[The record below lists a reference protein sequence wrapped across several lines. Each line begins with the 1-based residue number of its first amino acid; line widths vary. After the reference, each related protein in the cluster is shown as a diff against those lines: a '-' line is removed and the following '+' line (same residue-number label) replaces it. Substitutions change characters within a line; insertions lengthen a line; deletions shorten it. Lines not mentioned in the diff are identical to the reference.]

1 MRNQYYSAGWTPEDL
16 WTRESGILWGAVQ
29 SLHSLYTRALPCRF
43 LKELDAKQSRRS
55 FRCAAGMKVS
65 ITGPGLCLCCVSTS
79 SRFISFPVSPI
90 CMCGQKYLGKKNSF
104 CFLTLVLKHGR
115 WQLSF
120 RVSSSRLWLTVSK
133 HGLSGFASSSP
144 LLSAAVFTEVLLLN
158 WPKQIPQWQP

>member
-1 MRNQYYSAGWTPEDL
+1 MLDGLLKIYGPGNQEFSEVLCNHCTPSTHVLCPVDSSKS
-16 WTRESGILWGAVQ
+16 WMGNKA
-29 SLHSLYTRALPCRF
+29 
-43 LKELDAKQSRRS
+43 RRS
-55 FRCAAGMKVS
+55 FCCAAGMKVS